1 MVRISKVKV
10 TISLRELTALKN
22 RISFLEERLAMYE
35 PPEKA
40 ICLLKAD
47 GSPVYRLS
55 SVHPLYKKGP
65 KNTIDSL
72 PDVFTEKQLEDL
84 RVSIGKSKEGT
95 KHQLRVWRN
104 RGYVVKESEDT
115 WRKTDTY
122 ITRIKQTRLV
132 DIEY

>member
-10 TISLRELTALKN
+10 TISLGELTALKN
-22 RISFLEERLAMYE
+22 RISFLEERLAMCE

-40 ICLLKAD
+40 IRLLNAD

-55 SVHPLYKKGP
+55 SAHPLYKKGP

-95 KHQLRVWRN
+95 KNQIYQWKN
-104 RGYVVKESEDT
+104 RGYIVKESEGM

-122 ITRIKQTRLV
+122 ITRIKQARLV

>member
-10 TISLRELTALKN
+10 TISLEKLTALKN
-22 RISFLEERLAMYE
+22 RISFLEEILAMYE

-40 ICLLKAD
+40 IRLLNAD

-55 SVHPLYKKGP
+55 PIHPLYKKGP

-72 PDVFTEKQLEDL
+72 PDIFTEKQLEDL

-95 KHQLRVWRN
+95 KHMLSVWKNRN
-104 RGYVVKESEDT
+104 FI
-115 WRKTDTY
+115 TY
-122 ITRIKQTRLV
+122 SAQTGLYSKIK
-132 DIEY
+132 